1 MTVVALT
8 LTAVAA
14 LVAGV
19 VLALRRD
26 YVRSAAGWRLLAH
39 SGWPLILAGAIFV
52 LRFWTPTTGPY
63 RANARY
69 PFGDHLAAWAV
80 SFGFTWIAFGLLF
93 AALAVLA
100 PRAAADARGARLAWL
115 ALAATWALCWL
126 PHGIIGVAV
135 AVGGLDPASMGR
147 YTEWAARPLGALTLA
162 ADSALLLLHAG
173 LSVAGFVVAGREV
186 WRPSSLASGRAPVS
200 LSGQDDR

>member
-1 MTVVALT
+1 MAFVVLT
-8 LTAVAA
+8 LGAVAA
-14 LVAGV
+14 LVAGM

-26 YVRSAAGWRLLAH
+26 YVRCAAGWRLLAH
-39 SGWPLILAGAIFV
+39 AGWPLIVAGVIFV
-52 LRFWTPTTGPY
+52 LRFWTPTPGPY

-115 ALAATWALCWL
+115 ALAATWVLCWL

-135 AVGGLDPASMGR
+135 AAGGLDPVSVDR
-147 YTEWAARPLGALTLA
+147 YVEWAARPLGALTLA
-162 ADSALLLLHAG
+162 ADGGLLLLHAG
-173 LSVAGFVVAGREV
+173 LSVAGFILAGREV
-186 WRPSSLASGRAPVS
+186 WRSSPRAGGRTPASRAA
-200 LSGQDDR
+200 